1 MARGN
6 EEKKGHPV
14 RNTAIAA
21 ALVAMLIGGGRL
33 GAGLGKSVGESMF
46 LNQGK
51 EPENTGTAQ
60 TETVQQEQPSPETAE
75 TPDDGVLEIVVRED
89 AVLYEGE
96 QTDLAG
102 LEAALLVFL
111 LTVMVLAFYDFVAN
125 TFFDFAGNIGNA
137 SWNDVWKAFISNL
150 PDYIETAVS
159 KIPIV
164 FILEMIAREYQVYVY
179 NRKTAHPEA
188 ETDHA

>member
-102 LEAALLVFL
+102 LEAALLRDYADGVRVTLTDDHAIKAAYDEVAAL
-111 LTVMVLAFYDFVAN
+111 LSTL
-125 TFFDFAGNIGNA
+125 GI
-137 SWNDVWKAFISNL
+137 
-150 PDYIETAVS
+150 
-159 KIPIV
+159 
-164 FILEMIAREYQVYVY
+164 
-179 NRKTAHPEA
+179 EA
-188 ETDHA
+188 E